1 MQQIG
6 LISLTWCRLELLGVV
21 GMLAGDVINEDGQMQ
36 RNRAVYAMKI
46 EAVGRILLR
55 YDEDT
60 QNMNERSTRE
70 AEELWLWRWL
80 TSQ

>member
-1 MQQIG
+1 
-6 LISLTWCRLELLGVV
+6 
-21 GMLAGDVINEDGQMQ
+21 MLAGDVINEDGQMQ

-70 AEELWLWRWL
+70 AEELWLRLWRWL